1 MAKDE
6 EFLMYLNENLT
17 TGLEAL
23 ETLSKNLES
32 TENKIKSNVDKAIQ
46 EYLKFQRR
54 CKGLIKGDIKPMKKG
69 NLFSVIMAK
78 MGTHKEFMRDNSD
91 AKLADTLIQ
100 GYNMGILDM
109 TKKLSKYKGELS
121 KEVVDLAE
129 SYKSMMETAIKDV
142 KGFL

>member
-1 MAKDE
+1 MTKDE

-17 TGLEAL
+17 MGLEAL

-32 TENKIKSNVDKAIQ
+32 TENKIKSNVDKAKE
-46 EYLKFQRR
+46 EYLKFQKKCRN
-54 CKGLIKGDIKPMKKG
+54 LISGEIKPMKKG
-69 NLFSVIMAK
+69 NLFSVIMTK

-121 KEVVDLAE
+121 KETIDLAE